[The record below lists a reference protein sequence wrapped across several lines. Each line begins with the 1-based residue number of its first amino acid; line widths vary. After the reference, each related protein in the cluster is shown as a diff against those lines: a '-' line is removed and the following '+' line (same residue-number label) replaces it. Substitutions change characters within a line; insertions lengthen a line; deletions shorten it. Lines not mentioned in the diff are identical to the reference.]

1 MKKVLILV
9 DCQKDFMNE
18 GGALY
23 VPDAGSIKQNILRL
37 VADKSFDTI
46 VVSKDTHEEA
56 SYHKTDEAKMFP
68 SHCVLMTSGH
78 SLFDELQHALD
89 DLKSIKQKIFQK
101 GTFDIWNEQ
110 SFHKFV
116 DESLS
121 TDDELTIVG
130 VATNYC
136 VRFNVAGFVSKGFAN
151 ISVPSNCTKEI
162 PDDTFGPTIDEF
174 EKWGINQDGI

>member
-1 MKKVLILV
+1 MKKILILV
-9 DCQKDFMNE
+9 DCQKDFMNK

-37 VADKSFDTI
+37 VADKSYDTI
-46 VVSKDTHEEA
+46 IATMDTHEEA
-56 SYHKTDEAKMFP
+56 LYHKTDEAKIFP
-68 SHCVLMTSGH
+68 SHCMLKTSGH
-78 SLFDELQHALD
+78 GLFDELQQALD
-89 DLKSIKQKIFQK
+89 NLKQIKLKVFQK

-110 SFHKFV
+110 SFHEYV

-136 VRFNVAGFVSKGFAN
+136 VRFNVAGFVSKGFKN
-151 ISVPSNCTKEI
+151 ISVPSNCIKEI
-162 PDDTFGPTIDEF
+162 PDDTFNATIKEF
-174 EKWGINQDGI
+174 ETWGINQDVK